1 MNPNRPRSQ
10 VNQLMPEMA
19 ETAPDSTINGNEDLR
34 FPAKSVVVASL
45 DSHDRIGHQELL
57 ALIDRLSD
65 RDLSILSSLKL
76 ARYLITHQIQRLHFY
91 DSATQ
96 ATAIRAAASAMRKL
110 RGYGLVKHL
119 PRPIGGVRAG
129 SGSYIWYLTEAGQ
142 RLLALRNK
150 EEQSHR
156 SHRYL
161 EPSYTHIKHT
171 LAIAECYVQLA
182 EISREHRKVQL
193 RSLEWEPDCW
203 RPYKKDSF
211 DQVLKPDLFATTV
224 NGGYEDRWFIEIDLD
239 TEALPVVI
247 DKCKR
252 YYFYFKTGTEQKQH
266 KVFPVT
272 VWIVPDEKRK
282 LTMQTA
288 INETFGPAAKLFT
301 VITADEF
308 EHLIVSGAG

>member
-1 MNPNRPRSQ
+1 MNPSRPRSQ

-19 ETAPDSTINGNEDLR
+19 ETAPASTINGNEDLR
-34 FPAKSVVVASL
+34 FSAKSVVMAGHSPRKR
-45 DSHDRIGHQELL
+45 SGHQQLL
-57 ALIDRLSD
+57 ELIDRLSE
-65 RDLSILSSLKL
+65 RDLGILSSLKL
-76 ARYLITHQIQRLHFY
+76 ARYLVTHQIQRLHFT

-96 ATAIRAAASAMRKL
+96 ATAIRATAKTMRRLKSHD
-110 RGYGLVKHL
+110 LVRHF

-142 RLLALRNK
+142 RLLVIRNK
-150 EEQSHR
+150 EELPRR

-161 EPSYTHIKHT
+161 EPSYIHIKHT
-171 LAIAECYVQLA
+171 LATAECYVQLT
-182 EISREHRKVQL
+182 EISRKHRKVQL
-193 RSLEWEPDCW
+193 QSLEWEPDCW

-211 DQVLKPDLFATTV
+211 EQVLKPDLFAATV
-224 NGGYEDRWFIEIDLD
+224 NDGYEDRWFIEIDLD

-252 YYFYFKTGTEQKQH
+252 YYFYFKTGAEQKQH

-282 LTMQTA
+282 LNMQTA

-308 EHLIVSGAG
+308 EHLIVCGAG